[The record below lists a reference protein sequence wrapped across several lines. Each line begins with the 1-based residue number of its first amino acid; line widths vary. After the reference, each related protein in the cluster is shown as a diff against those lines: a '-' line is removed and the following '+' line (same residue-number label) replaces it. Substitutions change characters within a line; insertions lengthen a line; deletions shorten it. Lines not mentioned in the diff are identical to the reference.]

1 MKVWIIDYIVRNPTD
16 SLEGHVGEFFLEQ
29 RISNE
34 YGRNNILRVI
44 YKFSPKMKI
53 YYIFLD
59 FLRNGGKNNR

>member
-34 YGRNNILRVI
+34 YGRNNILGVV
-44 YKFSPKMKI
+44 YK
-53 YYIFLD
+53 YDIFLG
-59 FLRNGGKNNR
+59 FLRNVGGKIVRYNI